1 MPGEVENGCGADN
14 LLAVNA
20 ASKVQEAAEKFVLYT
35 LSYDFQSTNIL
46 GGIPMNQG
54 AFEAQFRNSLP
65 GNPEAVGS
73 VGLGELTV
81 TAQKLSEKEV
91 ENFISFIESMDT
103 VQECPPMVYQA
114 VIETGQKALRSE
126 CSIEEA
132 VNEIEQKVQI
142 YLAE

>member
-1 MPGEVENGCGADN
+1 
-14 LLAVNA
+14 
-20 ASKVQEAAEKFVLYT
+20 
-35 LSYDFQSTNIL
+35 
-46 GGIPMNQG
+46 MNRT
-54 AFEAQFRNSLP
+54 AFEAQFRSDLP
-65 GNPEAVGS
+65 GEPV

-81 TAQKLSEKEV
+81 EAQKLSEEEV
-91 ENFISFIESMDT
+91 EDFISFIESIDT
-103 VQECPPMVYQA
+103 VQVCPPMVYQA